1 MFKNKISLYI
11 KLMRLDKPIGILLL
25 LWPPFWVIAYA
36 TEGSIYNQLSLI
48 FLVGIV
54 TTRTIGCVIN
64 DFFDKDFDVHV
75 SRTKSRPYAVG
86 LISKKE
92 IFIIFLVLSI
102 INISLLFFL
111 NTKVIYIACAAII
124 FIILYPLTK
133 RFFKAPQIFL
143 GITFALST
151 LMAYSAVKDVYPDI
165 ITWVVFFATIIWVT
179 MFDTIYAISDK
190 DDDVKIGINST
201 AILFG
206 EKDKMIIAILQS
218 TFYSIFAIFGYLNG
232 YSYIF
237 FTFLILAI
245 AVGIYNQVLIRNR
258 HSEFCIMAFKNN
270 QYIGLLIFLGIYGE
284 YIL

>member
-75 SRTKSRPYAVG
+75 SRTSSRPYALG

-179 MFDTIYAISDK
+179 MFDTIYAI
-190 DDDVKIGINST
+190 
-201 AILFG
+201 
-206 EKDKMIIAILQS
+206 
-218 TFYSIFAIFGYLNG
+218 FGYLNG